1 MQTQAVQQLPVLK
14 GGVRTIV
21 TDLLT
26 KVSHQINILLFL
38 GLVLGIVFVEQIPE
52 GIRGWMASSV
62 GRIFMFGG
70 VLFLSEYYSWAIG
83 LVASLFVL
91 LLITKS
97 SRNFVE
103 GFQVD
108 DYSLQLI
115 ESKKKWWVEQV
126 LKENPVGI
134 IDDRVGTQAI
144 QDRDEEMEMRNTSV
158 QDSRGQ
164 NSSIM

>member
-1 MQTQAVQQLPVLK
+1 MQTHTLQELPVLK

-26 KVSHQINILLFL
+26 KVSYQINILFFL
-38 GLVLGIVFVEQIPE
+38 VLVLGIVFAEQIPQS
-52 GIRGWMASSV
+52 IRGWMSTSI
-62 GRIFMFGG
+62 GRIFLFGG
-70 VLFLSEYYSWAIG
+70 VLFVTEYYSWVIG
-83 LVASLFVL
+83 LVATLFVL

-97 SRNFVE
+97 SRNLTE
-103 GFQVD
+103 GFQND
-108 DYSLQLI
+108 EYSMQLI
-115 ESKKKWWVEQV
+115 ENKKRWWVEQV
-126 LKENPVGI
+126 LHENPVGI

-144 QDRDEEMEMRNTSV
+144 QDRNEEMEAKNTSV

>member
-1 MQTQAVQQLPVLK
+1 MQTHTLQELPVLK

-26 KVSHQINILLFL
+26 KVSYQINILFFL
-38 GLVLGIVFVEQIPE
+38 VLVLGIVFVEQIPQA
-52 GIRGWMASSV
+52 IRGWMSTSI
-62 GRIFMFGG
+62 GRIFLFGG
-70 VLFLSEYYSWAIG
+70 VLFVTEYYSWVIG
-83 LVASLFVL
+83 LVATLFVL

-97 SRNFVE
+97 SRNLTE
-103 GFQVD
+103 GFQND
-108 DYSLQLI
+108 EYSMQLI
-115 ESKKKWWVEQV
+115 ENKKRWWVEQV
-126 LKENPVGI
+126 LHENPVGI

-144 QDRDEEMEMRNTSV
+144 QDRNEEMEAKNTSV